1 MSRRRAALY
10 VVAGFALYLAFLV
23 VSAPAAWVAWAL
35 ARSDQKAV
43 TLADPRGT
51 VWRGEAE
58 LYAGG
63 ATSTQHLGRLRWR
76 LLPLRLFLGRA
87 ALNVAV
93 VDGALQGSLVVQR
106 SPGRL
111 TLEDVSATLPVHLAG
126 LFYAP
131 ALFFA
136 PTGTVELRSA
146 AVSLT
151 RDRIAGEAQALWR
164 GAGGRFTGSTS
175 LGDYRID
182 LNGQGE
188 RATLRLSTVRGD
200 LLLNGQGE
208 WRVAGDGPLR
218 FAGSAQPQGDAARL
232 EPLMRTL
239 GPDRGGGRREL
250 RLETRLPLPRML
262 GL

>member
-10 VVAGFALYLAFLV
+10 VLAGLALYLAFLV
-23 VSAPAAWVAWAL
+23 AFAPAAWVAWAL
-35 ARSDQKAV
+35 AQSEQKLVA
-43 TLADPRGT
+43 LADPRGT
-51 VWRGEAE
+51 VWHGEAQ

-63 ATSTQHLGRLRWR
+63 AANARHLGRLRWR
-76 LLPLRLFLGRA
+76 LLPLRLLLGRV
-87 ALNVAV
+87 ALDVAV
-93 VDGALQGSLVVQR
+93 ADGPLQGKLTVQR
-106 SPGRL
+106 SPGSL
-111 TLEDVSATLPVHLAG
+111 SLEDVNATLPVQLAG

-136 PTGTVELRSA
+136 PTGTVELQSA
-146 AVSLT
+146 GLSLA
-151 RDRIAGEAQALWR
+151 RDRITGDAQALWR

-182 LNGQGE
+182 LNGRGE
-188 RATLRLSTVRGD
+188 RATVRLSTVRGD
-200 LLLNGQGE
+200 LQLNGQGE
-208 WRVAGDGPLR
+208 WRIAGDGQLR
-218 FAGSAQPQGDAARL
+218 FAGSAQPQGDPARL
-232 EPLMRTL
+232 EPLLRAL